1 MPVYR
6 TKLSSSPEKCEREAR
21 NHPNPLS
28 SIWNRSKSRR
38 AMFYAGRSHPEDFLR
53 RVRSFDRDGTIVNTP
68 TALAFNEIPAL
79 ESVSIPAN
87 FHFSLLRYLGFSKDL
102 EVTYIRFGDAW
113 ISIFVVFAIS
123 SLARY
128 KPRMD
133 LYDFVFYRYSDS
145 KTWNNLYFL
154 FLYIEFFTNFF
165 FIIVTSFVKFCE
177 FFISLYVNEIIPQG
191 LFLLNPTWWTWF
203 RDERRERIEIAFI
216 KLIKKTDFCL
226 VREYFFL
233 TKIPSRVPH
242 ARFSHALYLFIIF
255 YLFVYLFFSVSHSFF
270 RRLKKISGHIRVD
283 ICTIA
288 FIINLSTAFHTF
300 SRCN

>member
-1 MPVYR
+1 MILYF
-6 TKLSSSPEKCEREAR
+6 TDILIQKLGIIFIFFSCILNFLLISFS
-21 NHPNPLS
+21 LS
-28 SIWNRSKSRR
+28 
-38 AMFYAGRSHPEDFLR
+38 LR
-53 RVRSFDRDGTIVNTP
+53 RSLN
-68 TALAFNEIPAL
+68 
-79 ESVSIPAN
+79 SAN
-87 FHFSLLRYLGFSKDL
+87 SL
-102 EVTYIRFGDAW
+102 
-113 ISIFVVFAIS
+113 
-123 SLARY
+123 
-128 KPRMD
+128 
-133 LYDFVFYRYSDS
+133 
-145 KTWNNLYFL
+145 
-154 FLYIEFFTNFF
+154 
-165 FIIVTSFVKFCE
+165 
-177 FFISLYVNEIIPQG
+177 SLYVNEIIPQG